1 MKVAISRQE
10 MIVEKFSIS
19 HFQVLSKS
27 FQTVYFLKFYIFI
40 KYAFEKFKNFRT
52 GQIFIFI
59 ELDLSFSNQL
69 KSGIYL
75 ELDISACKS
84 QIHSALY
91 IISYTGWAI

>member
-19 HFQVLSKS
+19 HFQVLSKR
-27 FQTVYFLKFYIFI
+27 FQTVYFFKFDIFI
-40 KYAFEKFKNFRT
+40 KYAFEKLKNSRT
-52 GQIFIFI
+52 VQIFIFI

-69 KSGIYL
+69 RSGIYL

-84 QIHSALY
+84 QIHSALH